1 MHYVIKSIGMLTTVK
16 RLFLLFIAF
25 VIERIKKQ
33 AVHESFT
40 SYLTACIKVRVF
52 KFENQITIT
61 EGKLKL

>member
-1 MHYVIKSIGMLTTVK
+1 MFYGIKIIGMLTTVK
-16 RLFLLFIAF
+16 RLFLLFIAY
-25 VIERIKKQ
+25 VIERIKKR